1 MTQIS
6 VVVANVPENRE
17 CRAEWSIP
25 VALGGPSPAQ
35 LPHCDRFCI
44 GLGHSRYGNGPTA
57 LFRCQLFS
65 LGRQSFA
72 AGIESRMT
80 AELPRTDQ
88 VCGRHRVFVAFCAS
102 YVRMRRSL
110 SEDDIRRAAQSS

>member
-1 MTQIS
+1 MEMVLPPFS
-6 VVVANVPENRE
+6 VASFP
-17 CRAEWSIP
+17 
-25 VALGGPSPAQ
+25 
-35 LPHCDRFCI
+35 
-44 GLGHSRYGNGPTA
+44 
-57 LFRCQLFS
+57 

-72 AGIESRMT
+72 VRTESRIA

-88 VCGRHRVFVAFCAS
+88 VRGRHRVFVAFCAS